1 MKTINRRAITLLVTV
16 LAILVSLQAFA
27 SGQAQRIPGVPLPQQ
42 RMAEGHLVIVYHTE
56 AQNLDPR
63 RRAGFQDE
71 RITTL
76 VYSSL
81 MKIDSNGELY
91 GDLAEEWAFPDP
103 TTVTFKIKEGVLFHD
118 GQPLTAAD
126 VKYTLDTVRDAEFA
140 SPLRDQ
146 FQVISEVEVVSDHE
160 LTLHLANPSGALLNS
175 LTLGIVPQH
184 VDSQLLNTN
193 PVGSGPFSFKLWRAQ
208 EFIELEAFEGYYGG
222 ELAMKRLTII
232 PVRENTTKV
241 QMLETGEAD
250 VVWTG
255 VSAQAARVA
264 REGVYGVQELPGS
277 IEYIHL
283 NLREDYPWNDVRVR
297 QALLHA
303 LDQEAMHHV
312 LYSGFAEKGNNP
324 LISAMPMFETDTPY
338 YDYDPELAKSLLAEA
353 GYPDGFTASI
363 IVVETAIYE
372 LVQHYWKEI
381 GVTLNILQREVPE
394 RAGATFTGEYEMVGS
409 PFGIRPDPD
418 ALLHNLFHS
427 DSMVPDN
434 GRNNGYVNERVDEL
448 LDLGRFTADPELR
461 RAYYSEVQQI
471 LTEEAPMLVL
481 GYPSSLLLYNPYL
494 EGVRYGT
501 YTLFL
506 DTALNARWNAP
517 Q

>member
-1 MKTINRRAITLLVTV
+1 MTDKRRTIRLLVTA
-16 LAILVSLQAFA
+16 LAIMISLQVYANA
-27 SGQAQRIPGVPLPQQ
+27 SAQRIPGVPYPEQ
-42 RMAEGHLVIVYHTE
+42 RIAEGHVVIVYHTE

-76 VYSSL
+76 LYSSL
-81 MKIDSNGELY
+81 MKIDSSGELY

-103 TTVTFKIKEGVLFHD
+103 TTLTFKIREGVQFHD
-118 GQPLTAAD
+118 GQPLTAED
-126 VKYTLDTVRDAEFA
+126 VKYTLDTVRDPEFA

-146 FQVISEVEVVSDHE
+146 FAVITEVEVVGDHE
-160 LTLHLANPSGALLNS
+160 LTLHLANPTGALLNS
-175 LTLGIVPQH
+175 LTLGIVPMH
-184 VDSQLLNTN
+184 VDGQQLNSN
-193 PVGSGPFSFKLWRAQ
+193 PVGSGPFAFKLWRAQ
-208 EFIELEAFEGYYGG
+208 QFIELEAFEGYYGG
-222 ELAMKRLTII
+222 ELGIKRLTII

-255 VSAQAARVA
+255 VSAQAARLA
-264 REGVYGVQELPGS
+264 AGGVYGVQELPGS

-303 LDQEAMHHV
+303 LDQDAMHHV
-312 LYSGFAEKGNNP
+312 LYSGFAQKGNNP
-324 LISAMPMFETDTPY
+324 LIAAMPMFETDTPF
-338 YDYDPELAKSLLAEA
+338 YDYDPERAKQLLAEA
-353 GYPDGFTASI
+353 GYADGFTVDM

-394 RAGATFTGEYEMVGS
+394 RSGATFTGEYQMVGS

-434 GRNNGYVNERVDEL
+434 GRNNGYVNARVDEL
-448 LDLGRFTADPELR
+448 LDLGRFTPDQEAR

-471 LTEEAPMLVL
+471 LTEEVPMLVL

-494 EGVRYGT
+494 EGVQYGT

-506 DTALNARWNAP
+506 DTALTARWNAP

>member
-1 MKTINRRAITLLVTV
+1 MMALKRRTISLLVTA
-16 LAILVSLQAFA
+16 LAIMISLQVYANA
-27 SGQAQRIPGVPLPQQ
+27 SAQRLPGVPYPEQ
-42 RMAEGHLVIVYHTE
+42 RIAEGHVVIVYHTE

-76 VYSSL
+76 LYSSL

-103 TTVTFKIKEGVLFHD
+103 TTLTFKIREDVLFHD
-118 GQPLTAAD
+118 GQPLTAGD
-126 VKYTLDTVRDAEFA
+126 VKYTLDTVRDPEFA

-146 FQVISEVEVVSDHE
+146 FAVITEVEVVGEHE
-160 LTLHLANPSGALLNS
+160 LTLHLANPTGALLNS
-175 LTLGIVPQH
+175 LTLGIVPKH
-184 VDSQLLNTN
+184 VDGQQLNSN
-193 PVGSGPFSFKLWRAQ
+193 PVGSGPFAFKLWRAQ
-208 EFIELEAFEGYYGG
+208 QFIELEAFNGYYGG
-222 ELAMKRLTII
+222 ELGIKRLTII

-255 VSAQAARVA
+255 VSAQAARLA
-264 REGVYGVQELPGS
+264 AGGVYGVQELPGS

-303 LDQEAMHHV
+303 LDQDAMHHV
-312 LYSGFAEKGNNP
+312 LYSGFAQKGNNP
-324 LISAMPMFETDTPY
+324 LIAAMPMFETDTPY
-338 YDYDPELAKSLLAEA
+338 YDYDPERAKELLAEA
-353 GYPDGFTASI
+353 GYANGFTVDM

-394 RAGATFTGEYEMVGS
+394 RSGATFTGEYEMVGS

-427 DSMVPDN
+427 DSMVPNN
-434 GRNNGYVNERVDEL
+434 GRNNGYVNARVDEL
-448 LDLGRFTADPELR
+448 LDLGRFTPDQEAR
-461 RAYYSEVQQI
+461 RAYYSEVQKI
-471 LTEEAPMLVL
+471 LTEEVPMLVL

-494 EGVRYGT
+494 EDVRYGT